1 MQKIFQIMKTSF
13 TLEIQKHPVKNVLV
27 TTCKTSNTQNAERN
41 STELSKYIRELKDAH
56 ISSVKEWCIVTSG
69 IKNTINFL

>member
-1 MQKIFQIMKTSF
+1 MKKSF
-13 TLEIQKHPVKNVLV
+13 TLEIQNHPVKNVLV

-41 STELSKYIRELKDAH
+41 NTELSKHIRELKDAH
-56 ISSVKEWCIVTSG
+56 ISSVNEWCIVTSG

>member
-1 MQKIFQIMKTSF
+1 MKTSF
-13 TLEIQKHPVKNVLV
+13 TLEIQKHPVENVLV

-56 ISSVKEWCIVTSG
+56 ISSVKEWYIVTSG